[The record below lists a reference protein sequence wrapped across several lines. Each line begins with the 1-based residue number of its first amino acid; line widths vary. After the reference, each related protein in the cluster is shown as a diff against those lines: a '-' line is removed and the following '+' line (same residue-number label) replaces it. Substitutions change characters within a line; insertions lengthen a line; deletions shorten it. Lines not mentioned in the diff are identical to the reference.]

1 MLCYTVGVISFTL
14 GAAWLI
20 EDLIK
25 TGWNNSYLVYAV
37 CIILGIILIS
47 FKRKGGH

>member
-1 MLCYTVGVISFTL
+1 MLCYTVGVINVTL
-14 GAAWLI
+14 GTVWLI

-25 TGWNNSYLVYAV
+25 TGWNNAYLIYMV
-37 CIILGIILIS
+37 CILLGITLKS